1 MLSSELWQT
10 SSYKWSKA
18 SQYAPG
24 TCSVW
29 LEYLENTI
37 NYAEWKYKMVAVWH
51 WVLGVGDKR
60 NIHSEN

>member
-1 MLSSELWQT
+1 MLSSELLQT

-29 LEYLENTI
+29 LEYLENI
-37 NYAEWKYKMVAVWH
+37 MHYAEWKDKMVAVSH

-60 NIHSEN
+60 DIHIEN